1 MGTTDATADGEARI
15 EERIDI
21 PTPERAL
28 ELLAELGPSLRAPG
42 HAKGSLAARV
52 TASLLVFEGEYVDY
66 EYRRPSWNPDPCR
79 FRGFM
84 CDSSAPFEERVAVQ
98 RPLRMV
104 ADLAALASVDPGE
117 ETTLALIGT
126 DGSRTLIA
134 ATDRESLLRLAGAVT
149 SLARA
154 HGSDPALTR

>member
-1 MGTTDATADGEARI
+1 
-15 EERIDI
+15 
-21 PTPERAL
+21 
-28 ELLAELGPSLRAPG
+28 
-42 HAKGSLAARV
+42 
-52 TASLLVFEGEYVDY
+52 VFEGEYVDY

-79 FRGFM
+79 FRSFM

-98 RPLRMV
+98 RPLRLA
-104 ADLAALASVDPGE
+104 ADLAALAAVDPGE

-134 ATDRESLLRLAGAVT
+134 ATNRASLLRLAGAVT